1 MSDPGYVIAGWSLA
15 AIVLGLYS
23 FRLAR
28 KIRSAEHARRV
39 ERTESDPQS
48 ELQPDPPHSE
58 SKVESTAD
66 GAPEST
72 E

>member
-15 AIVLGLYS
+15 AMVLGLYT

-28 KIRSAEHARRV
+28 NIRSAEHERRRSRS
-39 ERTESDPQS
+39 EAESEPAS
-48 ELQPDPPHSE
+48 
-58 SKVESTAD
+58 
-66 GAPEST
+66 EST